1 MPGFMKDVG
10 HAMAALLIQVEK
22 TGQLIFAVRSVL
34 LSERVVMATLCV
46 LLNRHLPV
54 CDQPLRRGNFLESQF
69 INT

>member
-1 MPGFMKDVG
+1 
-10 HAMAALLIQVEK
+10 VE

>member
-10 HAMAALLIQVEK
+10 HAMAALLIQVE

-34 LSERVVMATLCV
+34 LSERVVMATLCD